1 MSTPVHCRDC
11 GQIVVHNDTAK
22 ESLQKLAFANHA
34 SFCRPGTRIVC
45 DICREVQIL
54 HDAGETDLAVYLR
67 HLPSLRTYDGL
78 HRHLVDHGSPLAAV
92 KLGLHTRPP
101 APRPTPPITHIR
113 KDPPP
118 MNTLQAVPKDT
129 ARPPAATLASHD
141 DKRIARA
148 AQKVLDAEAALGAAW
163 EQHAAKAA
171 LRAKRDRLR
180 KQLAEV
186 EAQIKGGAPAAV
198 DPKQVRAWAA
208 ANGHDVAPS
217 GMIPKAI
224 VADYLDATG
233 GGAA

>member
-11 GQIVVHNDTAK
+11 GQIVVHDDTAE
-22 ESLQKLAFANHA
+22 ESLQRLAFANHA
-34 SFCRPGTRIVC
+34 AFCRPGRDVC
-45 DICREVQIL
+45 DVCREVQIL

-67 HLPSLRTYDGL
+67 HIPGFRGGVDGL
-78 HRHLVDHGSPLAAV
+78 RRHLVDHGSPLAAM

-129 ARPPAATLASHD
+129 ARPPASTLAGHD

-148 AQKVLDAEAALGAAW
+148 AQKVLAAEADLDTAW
-163 EQHAAKAA
+163 DTHAAKAQ
-171 LRAKRDRLR
+171 LRAKRDKLR
-180 KQLAEV
+180 RQLAEV
-186 EAQIKGGAPAAV
+186 EAELKGGPVRV
-198 DPKQVRAWAA
+198 DAKTIRAWAQ
-208 ANGHDVAPS
+208 ANDVECPGS
-217 GMIPKAI
+217 GI
-224 VADYLDATG
+224 VPRHVVDAYHQATG

>member
-11 GQIVVHNDTAK
+11 GQIVVHDDTAE
-22 ESLQKLAFANHA
+22 ESLQRLAFANHTN
-34 SFCRPGTRIVC
+34 FCRAGTRIVC

-67 HLPSLRTYDGL
+67 HIPGIRGGVDGL
-78 HRHLVDHGSPLAAV
+78 RRHLVDHGSPLAVV

-118 MNTLQAVPKDT
+118 MNTLQAVPKDEG
-129 ARPPAATLASHD
+129 RPPAGTLAGHY

-148 AQKVLDAEAALGAAW
+148 AQRVLDAEAALDAVW
-163 EQHAAKAA
+163 EQRAAKAA

-186 EAQIKGGAPAAV
+186 EAQIKGTAPVA
-198 DPKQVRAWAA
+198 DPKQIRVWAA
-208 ANGHDVAPS
+208 ENGYDVAPS
-217 GMIPKAI
+217 GIIPRSI
-224 VADYLDATG
+224 VQAYRAATG